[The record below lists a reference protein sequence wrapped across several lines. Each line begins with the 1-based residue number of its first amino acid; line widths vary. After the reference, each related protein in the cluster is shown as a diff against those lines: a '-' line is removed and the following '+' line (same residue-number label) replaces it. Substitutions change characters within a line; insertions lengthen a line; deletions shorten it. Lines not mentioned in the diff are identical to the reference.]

1 MASHIVDLTQ
11 FLVGERLARVSA
23 TAETFIGERPLLD
36 GSGPGKVTV
45 DDAAAFMGRFAGGAL
60 ATYEVSRLAPGR
72 RNALRLEINGTEGS
86 LGWGL
91 ETMNELELYLAG
103 DDENLQGFRTI
114 LVTEPGHP
122 WIDAWWPPGHIIG
135 WEHAFT
141 HEVRDFVEA
150 IAAGVDP
157 EPGFAEGLQVQRVLD
172 AVVRSAGDGAWHE
185 VPS

>member
-1 MASHIVDLTQ
+1 
-11 FLVGERLARVSA
+11 
-23 TAETFIGERPLLD
+23 
-36 GSGPGKVTV
+36 VTV

-72 RNALRLEINGTEGS
+72 RNALRLEVNGTEGS

-103 DDENLQGFRTI
+103 DDRGLQGFRTI
-114 LVTEPGHP
+114 LVTEPDHP

-141 HEVRDFVEA
+141 HEVRDLVVA
-150 IAAGVDP
+150 IAAGTDP
-157 EPGFAEGLQVQRVLD
+157 EPSFADGLQVQRVLG
-172 AVVRSAGDGAWHE
+172 AVVESARDGAWHDI
-185 VPS
+185 PS